1 MQKEDLETM
10 LTGLILDALEDTRP
24 INPETIAKQYA
35 ILGAAE
41 ITRRH
46 RPIYVVK
53 APPRTCYTTRE
64 QA

>member
-1 MQKEDLETM
+1 MRKEDLETM
-10 LTGLILDALEDTRP
+10 LTGLILDAMEDTRP
-24 INPETIAKQYA
+24 INREHIAEQYA

-41 ITRRH
+41 ITRQP